1 MVDYATYWVEAY
13 TLPDHREFTVA
24 KAFSDFFAKLGIPDE
39 VIHDLGADFTSE
51 LFQAYLIFY
60 GIFQH

>member
-13 TLPDHREFTVA
+13 PLPDHREFTVA

-51 LFQAYLIFY
+51 CFRHI
-60 GIFQH
+60 